1 MFGVMVLEEGLR
13 FSSITVYS
21 CFLVHVFES
30 FRQNLLNYFYVC
42 SNCDILHSV
51 MKVGYVYL

>member
-21 CFLVHVFES
+21 CFLVFES
-30 FRQNLLNYFYVC
+30 FRQNLLNDFYVC
-42 SNCDILHSV
+42 SNCDILHSF